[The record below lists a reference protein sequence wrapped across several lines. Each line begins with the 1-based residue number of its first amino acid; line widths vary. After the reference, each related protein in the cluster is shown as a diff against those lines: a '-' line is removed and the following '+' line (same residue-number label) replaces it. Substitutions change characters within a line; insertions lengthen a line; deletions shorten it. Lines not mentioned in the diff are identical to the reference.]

1 MLIMS
6 SSVAFNGKSLRKMRH
21 IESGIQKA
29 FVKWFRLQYPQYA
42 LNLTSVP
49 NGGLRG
55 KTEAA
60 IMKAEGMTAG
70 AADLLLLVP
79 RGNFG
84 VLGIEFKTQAK
95 GSRQSDAQKRWQEA
109 FERAGNK
116 YAIVRTF
123 EGAMDVAKN
132 YMSL

>member
-1 MLIMS
+1 
-6 SSVAFNGKSLRKMRH
+6 MRH
-21 IESGIQKA
+21 IESSIQKA
-29 FVKWFRLQYPQYA
+29 FVRWFRLQYPQYA

-79 RGNFG
+79 RGGFG
-84 VLGIEFKTQAK
+84 ALGIEFKTLAK
-95 GSRQSDAQKRWQEA
+95 GSRQSEAQKRWQKA
-109 FERAGNK
+109 FESVGNK

-123 EGAMDVAKN
+123 EEAVVMTNN
-132 YMSL
+132 YLSL

>member
-1 MLIMS
+1 
-6 SSVAFNGKSLRKMRH
+6 MRH
-21 IESGIQKA
+21 IESDIQKA

-49 NGGLRG
+49 NGGLRS

-79 RGNFG
+79 RGGFG
-84 VLGIEFKTQAK
+84 ALGIEFKTQAK
-95 GSRQSDAQKRWQEA
+95 GSRQSEAQKRWQAA
-109 FERAGNK
+109 FESAGNK
-116 YAIVRTF
+116 YVIVRTF
-123 EGAMDVAKN
+123 DEAVEITN
-132 YMSL
+132 SYLQS

>member
-1 MLIMS
+1 
-6 SSVAFNGKSLRKMRH
+6 MRH
-21 IESGIQKA
+21 VESNIQKA

-49 NGGLRG
+49 NGGLRS

-84 VLGIEFKTQAK
+84 VLGIEFKTLAK

-123 EGAMDVAKN
+123 EEAMDVAKN

>member
-1 MLIMS
+1 
-6 SSVAFNGKSLRKMRH
+6 MRH

-79 RGNFG
+79 RGGFG
-84 VLGIEFKTQAK
+84 SLGIEFKTLAK
-95 GSRQSDAQKRWQEA
+95 GSRQSEAQKRWQAA
-109 FERAGNK
+109 FENAGNK
-116 YAIVRTF
+116 YTIVRTF
-123 EGAMDVAKN
+123 DEAVEVVRN
-132 YMSL
+132 YLQV

>member
-1 MLIMS
+1 
-6 SSVAFNGKSLRKMRH
+6 MRH
-21 IESGIQKA
+21 IESDIQKA

-49 NGGLRG
+49 NGGLRS

-79 RGNFG
+79 RGGFG
-84 VLGIEFKTQAK
+84 ALGIEFKTLAK
-95 GSRQSDAQKRWQEA
+95 GSRQSDAQKRWQQA
-109 FERAGNK
+109 FERVGNK
-116 YAIVRTF
+116 YTIVRTF
-123 EGAMDVAKN
+123 EEAVVIANN
-132 YMSL
+132 YLKL